1 MAFLHCINA
10 LGSPGLQSATAKR
23 TCTNRKCHICF
34 HSGHQSCKIQICWIR
49 AWGCFSVLQLY
60 KSPGFLKEP
69 PKGITYFFF
78 KHFSVFLLLK
88 GKCCRTYL
96 GSDSGW
102 QIKYE
107 LTVRHC
113 STKRQIPYLD
123 VEQNYLQDYRG
134 NNSSVHSP
142 GEAPLGN
149 CDQFWEIQYEEDGNK
164 IEWIQWTVIKISKL
178 EGMMYE

>member
-1 MAFLHCINA
+1 MLWVVQVCNQQRLREHVRIGNA
-10 LGSPGLQSATAKR
+10 ISVFTLD
-23 TCTNRKCHICF
+23 
-34 HSGHQSCKIQICWIR
+34 IR
-49 AWGCFSVLQLY
+49 AAKSRYVKSEHEAVSVSLQMY

-96 GSDSGW
+96 ASDSGW

-123 VEQNYLQDYRG
+123 VEQNYLQAYRG

-149 CDQFWEIQYEEDGNK
+149 CDQFGEIQYEEDGNK